1 LYQKLFPVIL
11 ELAIDAEPVTKTL
24 FSALAT
30 QLIRWFTRN
39 QAREAA
45 ETMALLDAI
54 VEGLKWKDRR
64 YLCAGLAAECLKWSV
79 RSLGAEDLSAVRGGR
94 GNASASASAA
104 NNVAVN
110 VSSLLRRLFAFQT
123 HPDPNR
129 RLGAAVAL
137 RLCLNELRQF
147 PDHAEAHA
155 LEILETSLRS
165 LRLAERD
172 PPGAGTAEAG
182 ALLARA
188 ATRACARHA
197 TALSRRHAG
206 SGGDDA
212 SSTKNKN
219 PARGGSFGTL
229 PRLTSWIFATGTAR
243 VETRARLESQLAFSA
258 LVQRTPGYISPWAW
272 VTTQRAKYSQ
282 NSAKSGD
289 SAGTL
294 TKPDDDFASLDGFWP
309 FRVAGSLPTPEALMH
324 DADTFS
330 FSFGD
335 AFAGDASS
343 DVDVELTRVSARK
356 NLDAGEQ
363 WMRALIGTLHW
374 ARWALERKLLTVED
388 LLSRRAVTGNEH
400 PLNAAAYWIKV
411 GVPAIDGEDVDGAK
425 DGAGD
430 ANGALANGAM
440 DHSLHHTRRPASSS
454 PAARKWRKAR
464 VKLAVQVLVL
474 AEAVARETSGVG
486 AFFAA
491 LDSTAS
497 GENLSGDSQ
506 HASGVAHLAC
516 VASLA
521 PETLGADIVGGRMDD
536 VAQLAGAA
544 ARVLVPM
551 MTVGETS
558 NPDVAPVRLAARHT
572 LRRMFAQHNGR
583 FDLGAADVLS
593 AEGLRAARRLA
604 AGYRALAN
612 VNLLRPLLPSQS
624 EEPNA
629 AVVPTSR
636 VNLARRLLLAA
647 HGLGPDASPAQ
658 IEAGREWVTLAAHI
672 GAAPEFVVQLVL
684 GDVEV
689 GGSLSGRRDANSHTI
704 CSKTPNR
711 AAGSH
716 QNAAAKFG
724 EAFLQNFPKDVVAAV
739 RWHFKSCVESLV
751 QRVVDGSPGS
761 TGALNLLF
769 AVLELPTNG
778 AATTIVETQILTAL
792 AVRAPE
798 IASLVDRSTVHNSGT
813 GHGLDHGEV
822 READD
827 HKDDNGAAF
836 RRHDERRRA
845 CVELVRRAIAL
856 DQACA
861 GFGPGRGRVLFPAP
875 TKPKPKST
883 DSTGSTETETGSNAP
898 GDPLAIAVASVACPD
913 TETFTGDDVG
923 PAQREA
929 LDVFPQLLLAGGGAA
944 AIAAAAAKRLV
955 SISQSPRSA
964 SLIAHTRLTLSFLSY
979 QARLLRDSGASRA
992 ASGSA
997 DGAAFAAARKGIL
1010 TAAATPFP
1018 DHEAACAHSILAAVV
1033 AVVVDDAD
1041 GGANAVAATLWRFE
1055 RDCNSAVRE
1064 NAGTEIPSG
1073 GVSTDDSSSKWPG
1086 KHLAEASWDI
1096 ACDTNV
1102 DVDERVVA
1110 GSHVLPFLILGAP
1123 CEEAVGAF
1131 FGTRAAK
1138 LVELLDPQTADTE
1151 LRSGV
1156 TSPGSVVA
1164 TAHIAYATLSAM
1176 YTRCSKETVAN
1187 GPGLS
1192 VDSFN
1197 AAVSR
1202 RAIGDLDGAGA
1213 VGVACKCASE
1223 ATEALRRG
1231 RGFHADDVM
1240 ELDRSDESDALDGK
1254 TDSEPAPELLPRAS
1268 AVAARRAAFA
1278 AFAALV
1284 STTQTKSKFYEKL
1297 LEGGA
1302 FRWNGLVCAD
1312 AVVPLEVEI
1321 RVGRSVHKHGVR
1333 FGGTNPGNNA
1343 NGDPV
1348 RGGNEPSDPSLAFTL
1363 SATLSANDSTLRTNS
1378 SGSQPGFS
1386 GNQPGFS
1393 ARHGTS
1399 NTSNTAH
1406 PAHAAPDEGPVDE
1419 LECDPI
1425 AESFFAALQR
1435 AASGNVFG
1443 VPSTETY
1450 VKENHG
1456 GSGKDKDRNTR
1467 HQTPRL
1473 FTLVADLAK
1482 DANVSPVVR
1491 MCVIK
1496 AVLRLHR
1503 REVAAADAAAEIEK
1517 AADLAAKAQLAAL
1530 ATKHPGPA
1538 AEDDEDEVF
1547 VVAEKSL
1554 EEIEQE
1560 RLRKALEEGNYLDLT
1575 SSQVETITTDDPVAG
1590 ADDTTTVNK
1599 IYVPPPRSTLSAH
1612 AFVMLPG
1619 LIRGVLDIT
1628 KDANCTIVHSTL
1640 WELAVAALECESAW
1654 HKRTGDDVGV
1664 GKTTSETSSETTKE
1678 TSQEIASALR
1688 ELAAA
1693 VVSFSPSRNQFTLRQ
1708 NIGLA
1713 VRLNLRLADCAARD
1727 AIASG
1732 ASPAEVDKEAARA
1745 LRPALDAAVDLIK
1758 GDESSQNKSK
1768 SYDATTKSKSRADSE
1783 QGRLARLCGVQII
1796 GALANAGVL
1805 DLGGEAPVVRHV
1817 PCVTEGGEGGDL
1829 PGDEKKTKP
1838 KPSAPKT
1845 PGCAVTDG
1853 DAAFLCIGA
1862 TTCLMEP
1869 GATSGRPLHAA
1880 AASLLGVALAQRA
1893 ETVRLA
1899 AFLNNNDDDKDDA
1912 VDMDDDDDDDEPAF
1926 GKSKTPTEPKWC
1938 ATLRKRLRFLYQKG
1952 PLDAFAIAVE
1962 RIARREPGWLT
1973 GDDGAIIAQ
1982 LHQLFPR
1989 LHGEPRFVAV
1999 SALARVAGVDAVQG
2013 ASFAERALTSSV
2025 DGLDVL
2031 LSTKDAQ
2038 VHALVM
2044 RALAD
2049 ALPGVAKENSRW
2061 PKGKKMDHN
2070 AWQRVATRAES
2081 ALWNATDGD
2090 VKDAH
2095 VSFCAALADAAP
2107 LLAADPSVQSPL
2119 LRAVVDGRPND
2130 LEGGR
2135 RQIALEFWRKHL
2147 PGTGGVANATL
2158 SKETVSK
2165 NSASA
2170 GNPFSRRLHAA
2181 LQVLPMAP
2189 PGDGFVKNES
2199 AARST
2204 ASGWLASI
2212 CDVVLSVPRSMPS
2225 WNNSLCDD
2233 DLARCEFRDAVVDV
2247 NWQGASLPM
2256 APLFSTQSTHA
2267 SMRSS
2272 FGSGTQHIG
2281 GSLQQTASLAGSW
2294 AGGVGVLA
2302 TPVAFAGRDTFATQ
2316 FGAATLT
2323 GFRGGGGGG
2332 GGVNTQNVELT
2343 ATQAELPPWLR
2354 SSLGGGAGSGNAGM
2368 RDGMDG
2374 LVTTGKPMRRHL
2386 PGNTQNVSNTQNAF
2400 GEGGSGNASSVST
2413 LASAAERRRRV
2424 ERERALGRKRN
2435 VKLIRQYRS
2444 GELPDVRAASA
2455 AALLDPLAQLAK
2467 RDTQTASALL
2477 TALVDAALVAEET
2490 GNLGVGAKRKAT
2502 TAETESTTRATSTTA
2517 NSTNSSLRDGVR
2529 TAISAL
2535 LPLASA
2541 DDTLAAWALSAASK
2555 DPGFKF
2561 KAEHIR
2567 TAAFD
2572 GRCLASGVVA
2582 LEARALVVQAERS
2595 SVRHAV
2601 ATTTNKDNTST
2612 ITEDTETEALW
2623 NALAGLHRAS
2633 VRTFPNHHVPP
2644 P

>member
-1 LYQKLFPVIL
+1 
-11 ELAIDAEPVTKTL
+11 
-24 FSALAT
+24 
-30 QLIRWFTRN
+30 
-39 QAREAA
+39 
-45 ETMALLDAI
+45 
-54 VEGLKWKDRR
+54 
-64 YLCAGLAAECLKWSV
+64 
-79 RSLGAEDLSAVRGGR
+79 
-94 GNASASASAA
+94 
-104 NNVAVN
+104 
-110 VSSLLRRLFAFQT
+110 
-123 HPDPNR
+123 
-129 RLGAAVAL
+129 
-137 RLCLNELRQF
+137 
-147 PDHAEAHA
+147 
-155 LEILETSLRS
+155 
-165 LRLAERD
+165 
-172 PPGAGTAEAG
+172 
-182 ALLARA
+182 
-188 ATRACARHA
+188 
-197 TALSRRHAG
+197 
-206 SGGDDA
+206 
-212 SSTKNKN
+212 
-219 PARGGSFGTL
+219 
-229 PRLTSWIFATGTAR
+229 
-243 VETRARLESQLAFSA
+243 
-258 LVQRTPGYISPWAW
+258 
-272 VTTQRAKYSQ
+272 
-282 NSAKSGD
+282 
-289 SAGTL
+289 
-294 TKPDDDFASLDGFWP
+294 
-309 FRVAGSLPTPEALMH
+309 
-324 DADTFS
+324 
-330 FSFGD
+330 
-335 AFAGDASS
+335 
-343 DVDVELTRVSARK
+343 
-356 NLDAGEQ
+356 
-363 WMRALIGTLHW
+363 
-374 ARWALERKLLTVED
+374 
-388 LLSRRAVTGNEH
+388 
-400 PLNAAAYWIKV
+400 
-411 GVPAIDGEDVDGAK
+411 
-425 DGAGD
+425 
-430 ANGALANGAM
+430 
-440 DHSLHHTRRPASSS
+440 
-454 PAARKWRKAR
+454 
-464 VKLAVQVLVL
+464 
-474 AEAVARETSGVG
+474 
-486 AFFAA
+486 
-491 LDSTAS
+491 
-497 GENLSGDSQ
+497 
-506 HASGVAHLAC
+506 
-516 VASLA
+516 
-521 PETLGADIVGGRMDD
+521 
-536 VAQLAGAA
+536 
-544 ARVLVPM
+544 
-551 MTVGETS
+551 
-558 NPDVAPVRLAARHT
+558 
-572 LRRMFAQHNGR
+572 
-583 FDLGAADVLS
+583 
-593 AEGLRAARRLA
+593 
-604 AGYRALAN
+604 
-612 VNLLRPLLPSQS
+612 
-624 EEPNA
+624 
-629 AVVPTSR
+629 
-636 VNLARRLLLAA
+636 
-647 HGLGPDASPAQ
+647 
-658 IEAGREWVTLAAHI
+658 
-672 GAAPEFVVQLVL
+672 
-684 GDVEV
+684 
-689 GGSLSGRRDANSHTI
+689 
-704 CSKTPNR
+704 
-711 AAGSH
+711 
-716 QNAAAKFG
+716 
-724 EAFLQNFPKDVVAAV
+724 
-739 RWHFKSCVESLV
+739 
-751 QRVVDGSPGS
+751 
-761 TGALNLLF
+761 
-769 AVLELPTNG
+769 
-778 AATTIVETQILTAL
+778 
-792 AVRAPE
+792 
-798 IASLVDRSTVHNSGT
+798 
-813 GHGLDHGEV
+813 
-822 READD
+822 
-827 HKDDNGAAF
+827 
-836 RRHDERRRA
+836 
-845 CVELVRRAIAL
+845 
-856 DQACA
+856 
-861 GFGPGRGRVLFPAP
+861 
-875 TKPKPKST
+875 
-883 DSTGSTETETGSNAP
+883 
-898 GDPLAIAVASVACPD
+898 
-913 TETFTGDDVG
+913 
-923 PAQREA
+923 
-929 LDVFPQLLLAGGGAA
+929 
-944 AIAAAAAKRLV
+944 
-955 SISQSPRSA
+955 
-964 SLIAHTRLTLSFLSY
+964 
-979 QARLLRDSGASRA
+979 
-992 ASGSA
+992 
-997 DGAAFAAARKGIL
+997 
-1010 TAAATPFP
+1010 
-1018 DHEAACAHSILAAVV
+1018 
-1033 AVVVDDAD
+1033 
-1041 GGANAVAATLWRFE
+1041 
-1055 RDCNSAVRE
+1055 
-1064 NAGTEIPSG
+1064 
-1073 GVSTDDSSSKWPG
+1073 
-1086 KHLAEASWDI
+1086 
-1096 ACDTNV
+1096 
-1102 DVDERVVA
+1102 
-1110 GSHVLPFLILGAP
+1110 
-1123 CEEAVGAF
+1123 
-1131 FGTRAAK
+1131 
-1138 LVELLDPQTADTE
+1138 
-1151 LRSGV
+1151 
-1156 TSPGSVVA
+1156 
-1164 TAHIAYATLSAM
+1164 
-1176 YTRCSKETVAN
+1176 
-1187 GPGLS
+1187 
-1192 VDSFN
+1192 
-1197 AAVSR
+1197 
-1202 RAIGDLDGAGA
+1202 
-1213 VGVACKCASE
+1213 
-1223 ATEALRRG
+1223 
-1231 RGFHADDVM
+1231 
-1240 ELDRSDESDALDGK
+1240 
-1254 TDSEPAPELLPRAS
+1254 
-1268 AVAARRAAFA
+1268 
-1278 AFAALV
+1278 
-1284 STTQTKSKFYEKL
+1284 
-1297 LEGGA
+1297 
-1302 FRWNGLVCAD
+1302 
-1312 AVVPLEVEI
+1312 
-1321 RVGRSVHKHGVR
+1321 
-1333 FGGTNPGNNA
+1333 
-1343 NGDPV
+1343 
-1348 RGGNEPSDPSLAFTL
+1348 
-1363 SATLSANDSTLRTNS
+1363 
-1378 SGSQPGFS
+1378 
-1386 GNQPGFS
+1386 
-1393 ARHGTS
+1393 
-1399 NTSNTAH
+1399 
-1406 PAHAAPDEGPVDE
+1406 
-1419 LECDPI
+1419 
-1425 AESFFAALQR
+1425 
-1435 AASGNVFG
+1435 
-1443 VPSTETY
+1443 
-1450 VKENHG
+1450 
-1456 GSGKDKDRNTR
+1456 
-1467 HQTPRL
+1467 
-1473 FTLVADLAK
+1473 
-1482 DANVSPVVR
+1482 
-1491 MCVIK
+1491 
-1496 AVLRLHR
+1496 
-1503 REVAAADAAAEIEK
+1503 
-1517 AADLAAKAQLAAL
+1517 
-1530 ATKHPGPA
+1530 
-1538 AEDDEDEVF
+1538 
-1547 VVAEKSL
+1547 
-1554 EEIEQE
+1554 
-1560 RLRKALEEGNYLDLT
+1560 
-1575 SSQVETITTDDPVAG
+1575 
-1590 ADDTTTVNK
+1590 VNK

-2267 SMRSS
+2267 SMHSS

-2595 SVRHAV
+2595 SVGHAV